1 MSLVIKDLTVTTSGG
16 KTLLDNISWSVD
28 SGKRLGIIGESGSGK
43 SLTAQAILG
52 LLPHGMKAT
61 GSIQFNGKELLG
73 APESELRHIRGAQ
86 IAMVFQEPLTAL
98 DPLMKV
104 GKQIAG
110 PLKLHTSLSKTQI
123 VARSRELLELVSLRD
138 VDRMLGSYPWQLS
151 GGQRQR
157 VSIAM
162 ALACEPEL
170 LIADEPTTAL
180 DVTVQAEILDLLSEV
195 IDKTGTTLVFV
206 SHDLPVISK
215 VAEGLVVMR
224 HGQVVENTTVPE
236 ALSAPAHPYTRTLL
250 EAARAVTR
258 LPSRD
263 SDSSPHSVSPQ
274 HPHSDTQA
282 QPSHTRWGENS
293 PGAHTLSTNPEQKGP
308 TEVGEVRRD
317 ATDSSPNGPTE
328 VGGVRRDATDSSPS
342 STKHNPEDS
351 TDQPGAGA

>member
-1 MSLVIKDLTVTTSGG
+1 MSLVIKDLTVTTSGD
-16 KTLLDNISWSVD
+16 KTLLDNISWSVG
-28 SGKRLGIIGESGSGK
+28 SGKRLGVIGESGSGK

-61 GSIQFNGKELLG
+61 GSIQFNGRELLG
-73 APESELRHIRGAQ
+73 APESELRHVRGAQ

-110 PLKLHTSLSKTQI
+110 PLKLHTSLNKSQI

-138 VDRMLGSYPWQLS
+138 VDRILASYPWQLS

-157 VSIAM
+157 ISIAM

-180 DVTVQAEILDLLSEV
+180 DVTVQAEILDLLSEI

-224 HGQVVENTTVPE
+224 NGQVVEETTVAQ
-236 ALSAPAHPYTRTLL
+236 ALRTPQHPYTRTLL
-250 EAARAVTR
+250 DAARAVTR
-258 LPSRD
+258 LPSHHT
-263 SDSSPHSVSPQ
+263 SPHSVSLQ
-274 HPHSDTQA
+274 HPRSDTQV
-282 QPSHTRWGENS
+282 QPENTRRAENG
-293 PGAHTLSTNPEQKGP
+293 PGAHTFSTHPEQKGP
-308 TEVGEVRRD
+308 IEEGAERWD
-317 ATDSSPNGPTE
+317 A
-328 VGGVRRDATDSSPS
+328 ADSSPS
-342 STKHNPEDS
+342 STERAPRNNPADS
-351 TDQPGAGA
+351 TDKPGGTV